1 MTKLQLTLTS
11 LVAAIPA
18 LGLAA
23 VLVMALVNHADSVMK
38 SGVLMGLVVA
48 TLLCAAVMALMPAGI
63 WVFGSRTGVAAPR
76 KAKKSKAKG
85 KELEDLEDQGD
96 AEETE
101 EVGELGGES
110 DELGDEGHPLVED
123 TTVDEELYVEDET
136 LDGDVLD
143 EEASDE
149 DFLSDLEEEEPEP
162 PKKKKKK

>member
-76 KAKKSKAKG
+76 KAKKSKATG
-85 KELEDLEDQGD
+85 EDLEDQEG

-110 DELGDEGHPLVED
+110 EELGDEGNPLVED

-136 LDGDVLD
+136 LDGDVLED
-143 EEASDE
+143 EASDE